1 MKTAIL
7 LIVAFG
13 LIVALLFMA
22 QMTKDMTELWEMM
35 MEFQYFLMSK
45 TGTTI

>member
-1 MKTAIL
+1 MKTVLL

-13 LIVALLFMA
+13 LIVALLFMT
-22 QMTKDMTELWEMM
+22 QLTRDMTELWEMIM
-35 MEFQYFLMSK
+35 KLQYFLMSK